1 MIMKNRML
9 KLLRILLVLAL
20 VTSCL
25 WAITGCRK
33 NAEAPDP
40 DPNNQ
45 GSAND
50 TEAYSGAGVNES
62 SAPAPGG
69 EGGKASQKLVVAVT
83 IIPQQTFVKAVCGDL
98 AEVVVTVPPGYSPE
112 NYEPSPLQMQ
122 KLSNAALYFSIGVA
136 AEENGILS
144 SFDSTKIVAL
154 HERVAEEY
162 PERML
167 EPGERDPHIWLSPKR
182 VQVMV
187 DVIAQELGTL
197 DPANQDVY
205 RENARNYIA
214 QLEALDLELKSI
226 LGKVKNKKFLVFHP
240 AFGYLADDYGLEM
253 YTLEEHGKEA
263 TPQHLQRM
271 IDLARREQIKA
282 LFYQEEIDS
291 SQSIAFAEEIGGR
304 TIQLAP
310 LAADYIENLQRMARL
325 MAEVMQ

>member
-1 MIMKNRML
+1 M
-9 KLLRILLVLAL
+9 
-20 VTSCL
+20 
-25 WAITGCRK
+25 
-33 NAEAPDP
+33 
-40 DPNNQ
+40 
-45 GSAND
+45 
-50 TEAYSGAGVNES
+50 
-62 SAPAPGG
+62 
-69 EGGKASQKLVVAVT
+69 
-83 IIPQQTFVKAVCGDL
+83 
-98 AEVVVTVPPGYSPE
+98 VTVPPGYSPE

-214 QLEALDLELKSI
+214 QLETLDLELKSI